1 MTSSDPSGPA
11 IFLSYSRDNLPAVRR
26 LAEALRGVGLEV
38 WFDEN
43 ELTGGDAWDQKIR
56 AQISSCAL
64 FMPIIS
70 ARTEAR
76 LEGYFRLEWRLAE
89 QRSHLMAKGKRFLLP
104 VCIDDT
110 REKGAQVPEAF
121 LEVQW
126 TRLPGGEPTPQFVE
140 LVRRIVAPAGTA
152 TPRAD
157 ERPAETRSTRPSPP
171 QGKRSVGLWLGLG
184 CAALAGIGAI
194 VLATRKDAAPAPTTA
209 ASPAVAAA
217 PAPVTPAPKSTEKS
231 VAVLAFENVGSDKEN
246 EIFATGVPEEILTQ
260 LGRVAGLR
268 LAGANSSFTLRGR
281 PEAEVAQKLNVTHV
295 VSGSVQRVGTQVKIT
310 ARLVNAADST
320 QLWSERFTEEMKNI
334 FAAQEKIAGL
344 IAEKLSLRLG
354 GTSRATQAIDPE
366 AQRLVM
372 EARHHWNQRNVD
384 GFTRAEA
391 AFTQAIALAPD
402 FAIAHAGLAG
412 VCVVRANYSWVEGQG
427 LIAADINRARAEA
440 EVALRLDPAL
450 SEAHATLGF
459 VSLLERNF
467 TDSEAAFQRALATN
481 ANSALT
487 RSWYALLLFCT
498 GRFEAAAQQYERS
511 AELDPLWFINLQ
523 IWGNLLF
530 TFGDPKRALELYE
543 RAANLRPDVY
553 IPNLGYR
560 ALAHLRAGQ
569 NDAALRIVRQ
579 IQAYPET
586 QPRWQADAYAVHVLH
601 HVGLSR
607 EAEDYAQRILPRYP
621 ADSYMRGYIAAAL
634 GRPAEAWPYMP
645 QTPTTMLS
653 HFVLDPMFEPLR
665 EDPRLAQL
673 TARLNVT
680 REMQAARETYERL
693 KHERAARK

>member
-1 MTSSDPSGPA
+1 MPPSEPAA
-11 IFLSYSRDNLPAVRR
+11 IFLSYSRDNLPAARR
-26 LAEALRGVGLEV
+26 LAEALRDVGLEV

-56 AQISSCAL
+56 AQISGCAL
-64 FMPIIS
+64 FVPIIS

-140 LVRRIVAPAGTA
+140 LVRRIVTPTAAVPAVPGEHRTGPAPSLNPAK
-152 TPRAD
+152 PRVK
-157 ERPAETRSTRPSPP
+157 TRL
-171 QGKRSVGLWLGLG
+171 GLWLGLG
-184 CAALAGIGAI
+184 AATIAAATAI
-194 VLATRKDAAPAPTTA
+194 LLATRRDAPSSAAASTSVASTGSNAAHPTA
-209 ASPAVAAA
+209 AKPG
-217 PAPVTPAPKSTEKS
+217 EKS
-231 VAVLAFENVGSDKEN
+231 VAVLAFENVGGDKEN

-268 LAGANSSFTLRGR
+268 LAGANSSFSLRGR
-281 PEAEVAQKLNVTHV
+281 PEAEVAQKLNVSHV
-295 VSGSVQRVGTQVKIT
+295 VSGSVQRVGAQVKIT
-310 ARLVNAADST
+310 ARLVNAADGT

-344 IAEKLSLRLG
+344 IAEKLSLRLR

-372 EARHHWNQRNVD
+372 EGRHHWNQRNVE

-402 FAIAHAGLAG
+402 FAAAHASLAG
-412 VCVVRANYSWVEGQG
+412 LCVVRANYSWVEGQG
-427 LIAADINRARAEA
+427 LIAADMNRARAEA
-440 EVALRLDPAL
+440 EVALRIDPAL
-450 SEAHATLGF
+450 AEAHATLGF

-467 TDSEAAFQRALATN
+467 AESEAAFQRALATN
-481 ANSALT
+481 ASSALT

-523 IWGNLLF
+523 IWGNLVF

-569 NDAALRIVRQ
+569 NDAALRLVRQ
-579 IQAYPET
+579 IQAQPET

-601 HVGLSR
+601 QTGLSR

-621 ADSYMRGYIAAAL
+621 ADSYMRGYILAAL
-634 GRPAEAWPYMP
+634 GRPAEAWPFMP

-653 HFVLDPMFEPLR
+653 HFVLDPMFAPLR
-665 EDPRLAQL
+665 QDPRLAEL
-673 TARLNVT
+673 MARLKVT
-680 REMQAARETYERL
+680 REMQVARETYERL
-693 KHERAARK
+693 ERERAPRP